1 MIACKSLVE
10 PTEKIEDLLIRPRS
24 TVLWMEAVQILQDA
38 APPFM
43 KVEQFFQEL
52 MSLHKLYV
60 PKPAKRARSSV

>member
-1 MIACKSLVE
+1 MIVCKSLVE

-24 TVLWMEAVQILQDA
+24 TVMWMEAVQILQDA
-38 APPFM
+38 AIPFM

-60 PKPAKRARSSV
+60 PRAAKRAKSSS